1 MLFEFSKAL
10 WMFLLLMPIYWVLKR
25 SERTTLKIASIYKS
39 LPPEP
44 LYFTLRLIFVLLFI
58 SSLIL
63 IAAKPYTESARSG
76 DYLFLVDVSRS
87 MDARHSCGDL
97 TFLDRSKNVM
107 RDVLSG
113 IPEGRFGIFIFD
125 RFAFP
130 ITQMTNDFDYLNRVI
145 DDGIHIGMTF
155 EATKTELSNALG
167 VITEKRTRLPKIY
180 GNVDQ
185 LILLSDGF
193 VSGDYRRRFAQ
204 PLAQLRNAGINV
216 KAVGI
221 GNTAETPIMHTER
234 NQCVNEHIEMDGDVV
249 LIQLRDDILKF
260 IAGETQG
267 QFYAEGD
274 TERLVQDLRTGLD
287 EITVG
292 DAENMG
298 KYRRDISFFFLVT
311 ASISLFG
318 LIAISANLRYKY
330 KNNA

>member
-1 MLFEFSKAL
+1 MLFEFSNAL
-10 WMFLLLMPIYWVLKR
+10 WMFLLLIPIYWVLKR
-25 SERTTLKIASIYKS
+25 SERTTLKIATIYKS
-39 LPPEP
+39 LPPESWHFN
-44 LYFTLRLIFVLLFI
+44 LKLVFVLLFI

-63 IAAKPYTESARSG
+63 IAAKPYTESTRSG
-76 DYLFLVDVSRS
+76 EFLFLVDVSRS
-87 MDARHSCGDL
+87 MDARHSCGDM
-97 TFLDRSKNVM
+97 TFLERSKIVM

-155 EATKTELSNALG
+155 EATKTELSNALA

-193 VSGDYRRRFAQ
+193 VSGDYRRRFTQ
-204 PLAQLRNAGINV
+204 PLAHLRNAGINV

-234 NQCVNEHIEMDGDVV
+234 NLCVNEHIEMDGDVV

-260 IAGETQG
+260 IASETQG

-274 TERLVQDLRTGLD
+274 TERLIRELRTELD
-287 EITVG
+287 LVAEG
-292 DAENMG
+292 DTENVG
-298 KYRRDISFFFLVT
+298 KYRRDISPYFLVT

-318 LIAISANLRYKY
+318 LLALGANLRYKIY
-330 KNNA
+330 SNT